1 LGVKT
6 GAEYIESLGDG
17 RATYYDGR
25 RIDDLMAEP
34 AFARPAEWVA
44 EGYDRYYSDAEG
56 AMNPM
61 VLAPRSREELQERG
75 KEIIELDVALNV
87 TYQSIM
93 TLLTASPRLRG
104 LDPVYQDRIKTY
116 VESAIADDIRICECI
131 TDAKGDRSKAP
142 GKQPDPDAYV
152 HVVDRTS
159 DGVVVRG
166 AKMHI
171 TSASLCHELM
181 VLPTKAMKPGEEDY
195 AIVCMIP
202 LNAPGVKVANTSFHP
217 LADDTRHYPISS
229 RISMPDGTVL
239 LDDVFVPYERVLLDG
254 EASQAAVFAHSLGMW
269 ERLGGVTFMAQQA
282 DEIVGL
288 AQLIAEA
295 NGLAGIS
302 HVREKID
309 ELAIHATMV
318 RAGLEAA
325 VMHAEATPEGYYY
338 PNELYTNAAKY
349 HAASQFSHMV
359 RHLHD
364 IAGGAVLTAPTIAD
378 LENPDIS
385 ADLNKYFQASQEYT
399 GEERVRILHA
409 IRDLTADRLGGWH
422 HVTNL
427 QSGGGLFAQRI
438 VTRRHYDLGRAK
450 AIAANLAGIAP
461 RP

>member
-1 LGVKT
+1 MKT
-6 GAEYIESLGDG
+6 GADYIESLADG
-17 RATYYDGR
+17 RATYYEGR

-34 AFARPAEWVA
+34 AFARPAQWVA
-44 EGYDRYYSDAEG
+44 EGYDRYYSDVQG

-61 VLAPRSREELQERG
+61 VLAPRSKEELRERG
-75 KEIIELDVALNV
+75 QEIIELDVALNV
-87 TYQSIM
+87 TYQSLM

-104 LDPVYQDRIKTY
+104 LDPVYQDRIKAY
-116 VESAIADDIRICECI
+116 VEWAIAADIRICECI
-131 TDAKGDRSKAP
+131 TDAKGDRSKPP
-142 GKQPDPDAYV
+142 GKQRDSDAYV
-152 HVVDRTS
+152 RVVERRS

-217 LADDTRHYPISS
+217 LAADSRHYPVSS
-229 RISMPDGTVL
+229 RISMPDGLVL
-239 LDDVFVPYERVLLDG
+239 LDDMFVPYDRVFLDG

-269 ERLGGVTFMAQQA
+269 ERLGGVSFMAQQA

-325 VMHAEATPEGYYY
+325 LVNAESTPEGYFY

-364 IAGGAVLTAPTIAD
+364 IAGGAVLTAPTIGDLEHPDLGAD
-378 LENPDIS
+378 LR
-385 ADLNKYFQASQEYT
+385 KYMQAGHDYT

-450 AIAANLAGIAP
+450 EIGCRMAGITP
-461 RP
+461 RR